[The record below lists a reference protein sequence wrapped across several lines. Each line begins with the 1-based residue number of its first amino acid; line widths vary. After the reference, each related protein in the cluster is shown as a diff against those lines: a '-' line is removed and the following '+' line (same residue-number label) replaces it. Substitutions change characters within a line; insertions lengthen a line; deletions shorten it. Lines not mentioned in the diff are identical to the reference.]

1 MNSDDRDCCVILVTA
16 ASQARAKNI
25 AAALV
30 EAKLA
35 ACVAITPIESIYT
48 WEGKVNTDSE
58 WQLTIKTRSSL
69 FSLVS
74 VKVKSLHSYE
84 VPEIIALP
92 IIAGSQS
99 YLDWIA
105 ANVKQD

>member
-1 MNSDDRDCCVILVTA
+1 MNPDENDYCVVLVTA
-16 ASQARAKNI
+16 ASQELAKEI
-25 AAALV
+25 ATAIV

-35 ACVAITPIESIYT
+35 ACVAITPIESVYT
-48 WEGKVNTDSE
+48 WEGKINSDSE

-92 IIAGSQS
+92 IVEGSQS
-99 YLDWIA
+99 YLDWISE
-105 ANVKQD
+105 NVKQD

>member
-1 MNSDDRDCCVILVTA
+1 MKPDDRNCCIVLVTT
-16 ASQARAKNI
+16 ASEEQAKNI
-25 AAALV
+25 AKALI

-35 ACVAITPIESIYT
+35 ACVAIEPIESVYT
-48 WEGKVNTDSE
+48 WEGKINCDRE
-58 WQLTIKTRSSL
+58 WQLTIKTQSSL